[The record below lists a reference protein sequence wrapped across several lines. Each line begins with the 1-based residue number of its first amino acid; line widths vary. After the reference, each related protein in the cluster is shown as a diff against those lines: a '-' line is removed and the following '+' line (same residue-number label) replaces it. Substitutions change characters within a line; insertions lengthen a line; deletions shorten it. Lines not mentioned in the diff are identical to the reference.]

1 MNDLGEY
8 LAAAAAQPWVCGTCD
23 CTTYAADWVLACT
36 NVDPMAKW
44 RGYTTE
50 DEVERFIA
58 EAGGLENLWDE
69 GLAGIWP
76 RVALPIVGAVGVIN
90 LPGEDG
96 TPIDV
101 GAIWTGRRWSI
112 RSPRGIAS
120 LSVGPENVVA
130 VWGR

>member
-1 MNDLGEY
+1 MDLGAY
-8 LAAAAAQPWVCGTCD
+8 LADAASRSWQWGLRD
-23 CTTYAADWVLACT
+23 CTTHAANWVFTCT
-36 NVDPMAKW
+36 GVDPMAKW

-76 RVALPIVGAVGVIN
+76 RVDAPVAGVVGVIT

-96 TPIDV
+96 SPIDV
-101 GAIWTGRRWSI
+101 GAIYTGRRWSI

-120 LSVGPENVVA
+120 LSVGPESVVA
-130 VWGR
+130 IWGR